1 MPPIFRTQTARMT
14 KTSRNNYTKYEF
26 SFTAAALRLREMV
39 LVAQH
44 QLEETEMDYV
54 NVLGNG
60 RKKTATTLFSEF
72 KRRVATLTPQQLYLL
87 VHGDLIT
94 KKQLALLAICKT
106 HGFIRE
112 LVTEVIREKFLVY
125 DYEITEGDYRSFYR
139 RKEELHPELE
149 AITENTASKI
159 RQVTF
164 KILAET
170 GWIDDIKNRVIQPQI
185 LDDATLKAIVADNP
199 EWLKVFL
206 MSDMDIERL
215 TVHGTR

>member
-1 MPPIFRTQTARMT
+1 M
-14 KTSRNNYTKYEF
+14 RNIADNYKQYQF

-44 QLEETEMDYV
+44 QLEGTDLDYV
-54 NVLGNG
+54 NELGNG
-60 RKKTATTLFSEF
+60 KKKTATTLFSEF
-72 KRRVATLTPQQLYLL
+72 KRRIATLTPTQLYLL

-94 KKQLALLAICKT
+94 KKQIALLAICKT
-106 HGFIRE
+106 HGFIRD

-125 DYEITEGDYRSFYR
+125 DYEITKGDYLSFYR

-149 AITENTASKI
+149 AISENTESKI

-170 GWIDDIKNRVIQPQI
+170 GWIDDIKNRNIQPQI
-185 LDDATLKAIVADNP
+185 LDDRTLKAIVADNP
-199 EWLKVFL
+199 EWLKIFL
-206 MSDMDIERL
+206 MSDMDIAAL
-215 TVHGTR
+215 KK

>member
-1 MPPIFRTQTARMT
+1 MT
-14 KTSRNNYTKYEF
+14 NTSKHNYIKYEF

-44 QLEETEMDYV
+44 QLEGTDLDYV

-60 RKKTATTLFSEF
+60 KKKTATTLFSEF
-72 KRRVATLTPQQLYLL
+72 KRRVATLTPTQLHLL

-94 KKQLALLAICKT
+94 KKQMALLAICKT

-112 LVTEVIREKFLVY
+112 FVTEVIREKFLVY
-125 DYEITEGDYRSFYR
+125 DYEITKGDYLSFYR

-149 AITENTASKI
+149 AITENTTYKI
-159 RQVTF
+159 KQVTF

-170 GWIDDIKNRVIQPQI
+170 GWIDDIKNRNIQPQI
-185 LDDATLKAIVADNP
+185 LDGPTLKAIVADNP
-199 EWLKVFL
+199 EWLKIFL
-206 MSDMDIERL
+206 MSDMDIAAL
-215 TVHGTR
+215 KQ